1 MAIFHRAIT
10 KRFAVWTIA
19 AICITVCAG
28 GFLIAAP
35 GAPQAAGAAPA
46 IRPRDYAAMRWR
58 LIGPFRGGRAIAVAG
73 VAGDPNLFYFGG
85 VDGGVWKTTDAGR
98 VWRPLWTHEPVASIG
113 ALAVA
118 PSDPKI
124 IYAGTGEADIRSDIS
139 MGDGVYKSVDAGK
152 TWRNVGLQGTR
163 HIGKIL
169 VDPKNA
175 NVVLVAALGHAYGP
189 NPERGVFR
197 STDGGHTWEKVLYKD
212 ENTGAIDLCFD
223 PANSQVVYAALYSAH
238 RVPWSTYAPA
248 EGPGSGIYKS
258 SNGGVTWT
266 RLAGIKGT
274 AGRGLPTGP
283 MGRIGLAVG
292 YGKDGS
298 RVYALIEA
306 RKQGG
311 LYRSDDAGVTWR
323 RVSKDPRI
331 TERGWYFGN
340 VIVDPHEA
348 DIVYV
353 ADVSLYRS
361 TDGGRTFTAF
371 KGAPGGDD
379 YHALWI
385 DPMNSHR
392 MVLCS
397 DQGTVVTVDGGKT
410 WTSWYNQATGQ
421 FYHVTVDNQF
431 PFRVYGAQQDSGS
444 ASVASRGDDGQI
456 TVRDWHPV
464 GAGESGYIAPDPS
477 DPAIVY
483 GGDTYGELH
492 RYDGHT
498 GQVEN
503 ISPAPFM
510 RSLAGD
516 ISRSKLRFTWTSPL
530 VFSPQDPRT
539 LYFGAQMLLMT
550 TDRGNNWTP
559 ISPDLTVRPGG
570 AGPHRGVIYTIAPS
584 PVRAGE
590 IWVGTDNGLIQL
602 TNDGGKTWQDVT
614 PHGLPAWSKISLI
627 EASHFD
633 ASTAYAA
640 VDRHRLGDLAPHIYR
655 TQDAG
660 KTWTSI
666 TSGIDA
672 PAYVHAVREDPVRK
686 GLLYAGTE
694 TGVYVSFD
702 DGDHWH
708 SLQLNLPT
716 ASIRDLAIHGDD
728 IVVATHGRAFWILDD
743 LSPLRQLSSEALASA
758 AYLFRPATAIRIR
771 RDVNQDTPLRPE
783 TPAGKNPPNGAII
796 DYNLQSVPQGE
807 ITLEIL
813 DSGGS
818 VVRKFESGVT
828 PPPLAKHLDFPQSWL
843 REPAPLT
850 KNAGMNRFVWDL
862 RYPTPPA
869 LSPTYTIA
877 AVYGENTPAL
887 PLGPLALPGQY
898 TVRLT
903 VAGHE
908 YTRPLAVRMDPRV
921 ITPLADLTAQ
931 FNLGMKISEALD
943 ENSAA
948 HVEISSLQARIKAA
962 LERLPAGEKASSVR
976 AQAEQV
982 QSEAK
987 EIDSGSKKNGE
998 AGKGL
1003 MQLNDD
1009 LATLAQVVEGA
1020 DAVPTAQARQAFDA
1034 SHAALQV
1041 QLRRWQALKQTSLPK
1056 LDALL
1061 KAR

>member
-1 MAIFHRAIT
+1 MAISHRAVT
-10 KRFAVWTIA
+10 KRFAVWIIA

-28 GFLIAAP
+28 GLLIAAP
-35 GAPQAAGAAPA
+35 RTPQAAGAAPA
-46 IRPRDYAAMRWR
+46 ITPRDYAAMRWR

-139 MGDGVYKSVDAGK
+139 LGDGVYKSVDAGK

-212 ENTGAIDLCFD
+212 ENTGAIDLAFD
-223 PANSQVVYAALYSAH
+223 PANPQVVYAALYNAH
-238 RVPWSTYAPA
+238 RVPWSTYAPV

-306 RKQGG
+306 REQGG

-340 VIVDPHEA
+340 VIVDPHDA
-348 DIVYV
+348 NIVYV

-385 DPMNSHR
+385 DSMNSHR
-392 MVLCS
+392 MVLGS

-410 WTSWYNQATGQ
+410 WTSWYNQPTGQ

-444 ASVASRGDDGQI
+444 ASVASRGGDGQI

-492 RYDGHT
+492 RYDGRT

-503 ISPAPFM
+503 ISPAAFM

-530 VFSPQDPRT
+530 VFSPQDPHT

-559 ISPDLTVRPGG
+559 ISPDLTVRAGG
-570 AGPHRGVIYTIAPS
+570 TGPHRGVIYTIASS

-602 TNDGGKTWQDVT
+602 SNDGGKTWQDVT

-655 TQDAG
+655 TRDAG
-660 KTWTSI
+660 KTWTPI
-666 TSGIDA
+666 TSGIES
-672 PAYVHAVREDPVRK
+672 PAYVHAVREDPARK

-728 IVVATHGRAFWILDD
+728 LVVATHGRAFWILDD

-796 DYNLQSVPQGE
+796 DYNLRSAPQGE

-813 DSGGS
+813 DSGGN

-828 PPPLAKHLDFPQSWL
+828 PPPLAKHLDFPRSWL

-903 VAGHE
+903 VADHA
-908 YTRPLAVRMDPRV
+908 YTRPLVVKMDPRV
-921 ITPLADLTAQ
+921 ITPLADLTTQ
-931 FNLGMKISEALD
+931 FDLDMKISEALI

-948 HVEISSLQARIKAA
+948 HAEISSLQARIKAA
-962 LERLPAGEKASSVR
+962 LERLPAGEKASSIR

-1003 MQLNDD
+1003 VQLNND

-1020 DAVPTAQARQAFDA
+1020 DA
-1034 SHAALQV
+1034 
-1041 QLRRWQALKQTSLPK
+1041 
-1056 LDALL
+1056 
-1061 KAR
+1061 